1 MPTSLP
7 FYLPPQ
13 RSSRFPPGPL
23 PPSAAPRHS
32 WGGST
37 NKPSLISFWGTAP
50 AKDWKSHLRKW
61 ICDYRHLRAMGV
73 KGNKPEPKGTL
84 WETASAGHW
93 GAGARDT
100 IVQRHLDAG
109 CFLLPVEGEVL
120 LRMSLV
126 QEPSSW
132 MLVNGLLKQDCL
144 LFGLYTFVWS

>member
-1 MPTSLP
+1 
-7 FYLPPQ
+7 
-13 RSSRFPPGPL
+13 
-23 PPSAAPRHS
+23 
-32 WGGST
+32 
-37 NKPSLISFWGTAP
+37 
-50 AKDWKSHLRKW
+50 
-61 ICDYRHLRAMGV
+61 MGV

-84 WETASAGHW
+84 WEIASAGHW
-93 GAGARDT
+93 RAGAGDT